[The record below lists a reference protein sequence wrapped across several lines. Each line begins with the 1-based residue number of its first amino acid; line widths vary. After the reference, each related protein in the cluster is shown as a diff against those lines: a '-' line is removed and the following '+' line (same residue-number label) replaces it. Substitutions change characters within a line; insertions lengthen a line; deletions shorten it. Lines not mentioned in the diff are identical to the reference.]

1 LNIYPE
7 AFNEFVTR
15 SGCVR
20 TPATEASFN
29 TMIRQFA
36 RQVGTPVEK
45 VTTAE
50 LTTYCL
56 GRRKDGEPSA
66 PATIRLKKALMQ
78 SFFSWLEYAQLT
90 PTNPASQLKF
100 TVRPGHGNAKQGRWL
115 TEKEVGELIR
125 SCGDDDRGRR
135 NRLILM
141 IGFFTGLRRSEI
153 ANLRWEHFNAAY
165 TQVQVYG
172 KGNKW
177 ATVGLPAQLTEEI
190 RVWRSLAP
198 AGSAFLPALFALN
211 AWRTEAR
218 DTYVNWAVPLGDRGL
233 AEAVMRCGDRAGIEL
248 RPHDMRR
255 TFAGLLE
262 DKGVQIKD
270 IARAMRHSN
279 VGTTDRYLDNNPSRA
294 VAVTSGFTLN
304 LGG

>member
-1 LNIYPE
+1 
-7 AFNEFVTR
+7 
-15 SGCVR
+15 
-20 TPATEASFN
+20 
-29 TMIRQFA
+29 
-36 RQVGTPVEK
+36 
-45 VTTAE
+45 
-50 LTTYCL
+50 
-56 GRRKDGEPSA
+56 
-66 PATIRLKKALMQ
+66 
-78 SFFSWLEYAQLT
+78 
-90 PTNPASQLKF
+90 
-100 TVRPGHGNAKQGRWL
+100 
-115 TEKEVGELIR
+115 
-125 SCGDDDRGRR
+125 
-135 NRLILM
+135 
-141 IGFFTGLRRSEI
+141 
-153 ANLRWEHFNAAY
+153 
-165 TQVQVYG
+165 VYG

-233 AEAVMRCGDRAGIEL
+233 AEAVMRCGERAGIEL